1 MVFPSSGEA
10 VRLPCCLLRLRVDV
24 VAYRMLVLHPLLAVL
39 VLLLLCVEGWVGL
52 CAVVVVTPTAL
63 RLEQQQHYNKAP
75 GFLRSPLPLL
85 F

>member
-39 VLLLLCVEGWVGL
+39 VLLLLRVEGWACLRVV
-52 CAVVVVTPTAL
+52 AVFTPAAL
-63 RLEQQQHYNKAP
+63 R
-75 GFLRSPLPLL
+75 FMIFCLRQ
-85 F
+85 